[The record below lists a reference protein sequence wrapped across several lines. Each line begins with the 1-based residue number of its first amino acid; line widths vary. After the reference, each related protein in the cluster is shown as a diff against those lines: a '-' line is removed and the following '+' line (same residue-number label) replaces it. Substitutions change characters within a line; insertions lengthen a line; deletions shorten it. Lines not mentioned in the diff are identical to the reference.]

1 MPEEAKGAIT
11 SEKVETDNTN
21 FATVRADQTCE
32 EVLVP
37 RENAYRQLNWQV
49 TLEKGSIYKPQ
60 EDVGIYADEVD
71 CKYGAQIRGD
81 VFGRSAVSLEHG
93 GAAHT
98 GADTDGETPVV
109 GARIVGSVVSEGQVD
124 VTAPGSRMDDW
135 EPRPVRVYGDVVGD
149 HVTVDEPT
157 VVYGTVTAETT
168 LRANAPLV
176 VVGDVRS
183 EGILEASDLFA
194 FSVSARDDVTLGR
207 NVAVANP
214 EIRSDEGTLTLADR
228 VGVLT
233 PELLEHIR
241 ANNDVDAVGPWV
253 FDVTAVWERS
263 ALVPADV
270 TDHDQGQI
278 ASRAWRTVE
287 DPAESR
293 ERTRRLFASMIERTR
308 KHPPDIEEFRYA
320 SIGSVGDGGTEI
332 TVEGDVV
339 AGDQRKDV
347 DRSTTQVDRSTEV
360 NDESTT
366 VEDSVVNR
374 SDIGGEAGEED

>member
-11 SEKVETDNTN
+11 SDKIETDNTN

-32 EVLVP
+32 EALVP

-49 TLEKGSIYKPQ
+49 TLEKGSIYNPQ

-71 CKYGAQIRGD
+71 CKYGVQIHGD

-93 GAAHT
+93 GAAHS
-98 GADTDGETPVV
+98 GADGEGTPVV

-135 EPRPVRVYGDVVGD
+135 EPRPVQVYGDVIGD
-149 HVTVDEPT
+149 HVTVEEPT
-157 VVYGTVTAETT
+157 VVYGAVTAETT

-176 VVGDVRS
+176 VIGDVRS

-207 NVAVANP
+207 NVAVVNP
-214 EIRSDEGTLTLADR
+214 EIRTDEGSLTIADR
-228 VGVLT
+228 VGILT
-233 PELLEHIR
+233 PDLLEHIR
-241 ANNDVDAVGPWV
+241 SNNDVDAVGPWV
-253 FDVTAVWERS
+253 FDVDAVWERS

-270 TDHDQGQI
+270 SDHGSGQV
-278 ASRAWRTVE
+278 ASRAWRTVA
-287 DPAESR
+287 DPAGQR
-293 ERTRRLFASMIERTR
+293 EGVRQTFTSMIERTR
-308 KHPPDIEEFRYA
+308 KQPPDVEEFRYA
-320 SIGSVGDGGTEI
+320 GVGSIGGGTEI

-339 AGDQRKDV
+339 AGDQEKRV
-347 DRSTTQVDRSTEV
+347 DESTTAVDRSTEIH
-360 NDESTT
+360 DESTT

-374 SDIGGEAGEED
+374 SDIDGGGEED

>member
-11 SEKVETDNTN
+11 SDKVETDNTN

-71 CKYGAQIRGD
+71 CKYGVQIQGD
-81 VFGRSAVSLEHG
+81 VFGRSAVGLEHG

-98 GADTDGETPVV
+98 GADGGEGTPVV
-109 GARIVGSVVSEGQVD
+109 GARIVGSIVSEGQVD
-124 VTAPGSRMDDW
+124 VTAPGSRLDDW
-135 EPRPVRVYGDVVGD
+135 EPRPVRVYGDVIGD
-149 HVTVDEPT
+149 HVTVEEPT

-194 FSVSARDDVTLGR
+194 FSVSARDDVTLGG
-207 NVAVANP
+207 NVAVVNP
-214 EIRSDEGTLTLADR
+214 EVRSDEGSVTLADR
-228 VGVLT
+228 VGIFT
-233 PELLEHIR
+233 PELLAHIR

-253 FDVTAVWERS
+253 FDVNAVWERN

-270 TDHDQGQI
+270 ADYGEGQV

-287 DPAESR
+287 EPAESR
-293 ERTRRLFASMIERTR
+293 ATVRKRFESMIERTR

-320 SIGSVGDGGTEI
+320 SIGSVGGGTEI

-339 AGDQRKDV
+339 GGDQRK
-347 DRSTTQVDRSTEV
+347 SVDRSTEV
-360 NDESTT
+360 HDEHTEMHDESTT

-374 SDIGGEAGEED
+374 SDVDGAEE

>member
-11 SEKVETDNTN
+11 SDKVETDNTN

-71 CKYGAQIRGD
+71 CKYGVQIRGD

-93 GAAHT
+93 GAVHS
-98 GADTDGETPVV
+98 GADDGESAPVV
-109 GARIVGSVVSEGQVD
+109 GARVVGSVVSEGQVD

-135 EPRPVRVYGDVVGD
+135 EPRPVQVYGDVIGD
-149 HVTVDEPT
+149 HVTIEEPT
-157 VVYGTVTAETT
+157 VVYGTVSAETT

-183 EGILEASDLFA
+183 EGIVEASDLVA
-194 FSVSARDDVTLGR
+194 VSVSARDDVTLGHD
-207 NVAVANP
+207 VAVVNP
-214 EIRSDEGTLTLADR
+214 EIRSDEGTLTIADR
-228 VGVLT
+228 VGILT
-233 PELLEHIR
+233 PELLEHVR

-253 FDVTAVWERS
+253 FDVDAVWEGS

-270 TDHDQGQI
+270 SDHGQGQI
-278 ASRAWRTVE
+278 ADRAWRTVE
-287 DPAESR
+287 EPT
-293 ERTRRLFASMIERTR
+293 ERRAKVRKTVESMIERTR

-320 SIGSVGDGGTEI
+320 SVGSVGGTEI

-339 AGDQRKDV
+339 AGDQRKTV
-347 DRSTTQVDRSTEV
+347 DESTTAIDRSTEV
-360 NDESTT
+360 HDESTT

-374 SDIGGEAGEED
+374 SDIAGDEPEE